1 MNWMV
6 PSAAMVTNPSLD
18 LRFRSA
24 DPAEAERLGEIVI
37 VGVSHW
43 GHDVNYPAAVESL
56 RAEGLP
62 TPEYVARSPVFVLE
76 DGDGLIG
83 FYGLGVEPDHVELI
97 YLFLDTDRIGSGFGR
112 RLWDHALVEAARH
125 GTRLVIKSDPMAVGF
140 YEAMGATRGP
150 EVEISPGFRLTTL
163 TLDLDESAS

>member
-1 MNWMV
+1 VNWMV
-6 PSAAMVTNPSLD
+6 PSAAMATNPSGEP
-18 LRFRSA
+18 RFRRA

-37 VGVSHW
+37 AGVSHW

-62 TPEYVARSPVFVLE
+62 TADYVARSPVFVLE
-76 DGDGLIG
+76 DDDGLIG
-83 FYGLGVEPDHVELI
+83 FFGLGVEPDHVELI
-97 YLFLDTDRIGSGFGR
+97 YLFLDTDRIGAGFGR
-112 RLWDHALVEAARH
+112 RLWDHALTEAAKH

-140 YEAMGATRGP
+140 YEAMGATSGP

-163 TLDLDESAS
+163 TLDLGG

>member
-1 MNWMV
+1 MATD
-6 PSAAMVTNPSLD
+6 PSPQP
-18 LRFRSA
+18 RFRRA

-37 VGVSHW
+37 AGVSHW

-62 TPEYVARSPVFVLE
+62 TPDYVARSPVFVLE
-76 DGDGLIG
+76 DDDGLIG
-83 FYGLGVEPDHVELI
+83 FFGLGVEPDHVELI
-97 YLFLDTDRIGSGFGR
+97 YLFLDTDRIGAGFGR
-112 RLWDHALVEAARH
+112 RLWDHALTEAAKH

-140 YEAMGATRGP
+140 YEAMGATSGP

-163 TLDLDESAS
+163 TLDLGE

>member
-1 MNWMV
+1 MRRMV
-6 PSAAMVTNPSLD
+6 PSAAMASNPSPRM
-18 LRFRSA
+18 RFRPA

-37 VGVSHW
+37 AGVSHW

-62 TPEYVARSPVFVLE
+62 TPDYIARSPVFVLE
-76 DGDGLIG
+76 DGNGLIG

-97 YLFLDTDRIGSGFGR
+97 YLFLDTNRIGAGFGR
-112 RLWDHALVEAARH
+112 RLWDHALAEAAMH
-125 GTRLVIKSDPMAVGF
+125 GTRLVITSDPMAVGF

-150 EVEISPGFRLTTL
+150 EVEISPGFRLTVL
-163 TLDLDESAS
+163 TLELGG

>member
-1 MNWMV
+1 MATD
-6 PSAAMVTNPSLD
+6 PSPG
-18 LRFRSA
+18 LRFRRA

-37 VGVSHW
+37 AGVSYW
-43 GHDVNYPAAVESL
+43 GHDVNYPAAIESL

-62 TPEYVARSPVFVLE
+62 TRDYVARSPVFVLE
-76 DGDGLIG
+76 DGDDLIG

-97 YLFLDTDRIGSGFGR
+97 YLFLDTDRIGAGNGR
-112 RLWDHALVEAARH
+112 RLWDHALAEAAKH

-150 EVEISPGFRLTTL
+150 EVEISPGFRLTVL
-163 TLDLDESAS
+163 TLDLGG